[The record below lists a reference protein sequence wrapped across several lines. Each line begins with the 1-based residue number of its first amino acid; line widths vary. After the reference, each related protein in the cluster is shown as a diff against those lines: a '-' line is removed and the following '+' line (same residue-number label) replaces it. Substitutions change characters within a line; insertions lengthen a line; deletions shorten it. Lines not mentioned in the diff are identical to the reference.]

1 MFNLKQRWIL
11 NRYFLSKDF
20 IDMDDRMKQNEQDA
34 RNVFGSHVIKYCS
47 YRRSH
52 SSRQKVIPRRIE
64 VRDVGGNLPNWY
76 DLQGFDERGIGTI
89 TVTMTQLFCGRSYC
103 VLSILSLAITSFT
116 NYLKILLITCLDCY
130 FSFYQ
135 FNVMILSFW

>member
-34 RNVFGSHVIKYCS
+34 RNVFVSHVIKYCS

-76 DLQGFDERGIGTI
+76 DL
-89 TVTMTQLFCGRSYC
+89 
-103 VLSILSLAITSFT
+103 
-116 NYLKILLITCLDCY
+116 
-130 FSFYQ
+130 
-135 FNVMILSFW
+135 